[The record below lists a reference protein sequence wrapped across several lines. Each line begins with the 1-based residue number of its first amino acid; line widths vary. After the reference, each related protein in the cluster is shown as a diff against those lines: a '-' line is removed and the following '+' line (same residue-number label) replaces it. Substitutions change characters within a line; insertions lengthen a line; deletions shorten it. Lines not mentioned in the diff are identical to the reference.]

1 MAECQTITYTAQATS
16 TWFLSMRDV
25 PFHEVSV
32 STHNE
37 NPPKHSL
44 VQQLTRQNLQVLWSS
59 MLLSFVLIA
68 LTLWLTARDR
78 QASAAELAA
87 IQLANNVSAMLAF
100 DDPVEAHRELALLAS
115 HRELSAI
122 ALYHADGRLFASVR
136 QLSTPAKPF
145 TDVDQLRRFTTPQRE
160 FLGLEVELTVPIL
173 VQNNV
178 EGVLILREKMHKLL
192 RWFLQGVLLMSV
204 LMLVIFFIAARIL
217 IKKQKQA
224 LSPLLTLSAL
234 AEQVA
239 MQRNFRLRAPI
250 IADDEIGRLAQ
261 RFNELLKRAEVWQT
275 ELHDQIQQHAEQGEM
290 YQQLALNDSLT
301 GLANRYAFGLKLQQ
315 MLERTSHRIDEQHP
329 NQPPNQALNAAA
341 ITATNQAQDDQ
352 SQPLISSALLFI
364 DLDNFKYVN
373 DKFGHDA
380 GDAVLIEVSRRIIQ
394 GIRQQDTLCRLGGD
408 EFALLV
414 PAPMNASMVAQ
425 LCERLLTLIRQP
437 LWWQNQ
443 QMPIGLSIGVALYPQ
458 HASDSTTLLNRA
470 DEAMY
475 AAKRAGKNGYRIYQT
490 PTP

>member
-1 MAECQTITYTAQATS
+1 
-16 TWFLSMRDV
+16 MRNV

-32 STHNE
+32 STLNE
-37 NPPKHSL
+37 NAPKHSL
-44 VQQLTRQNLQVLWSS
+44 VQQLTRQNLQVLWGS

-145 TDVDQLRRFTTPQRE
+145 TDAAQLRRLTTPQRE

-173 VQNNV
+173 VQDNV

-315 MLERTSHRIDEQHP
+315 MLERTSHLIDEQHP
-329 NQPPNQALNAAA
+329 NQPPNQAL
-341 ITATNQAQDDQ
+341 DDQ

-414 PAPMNASMVAQ
+414 PAPMNASMVTQ

-458 HASDSTTLLNRA
+458 HAPDSATLLNRA

>member
-1 MAECQTITYTAQATS
+1 MSGINDNLIAPQ
-16 TWFLSMRDV
+16 
-25 PFHEVSV
+25 
-32 STHNE
+32 
-37 NPPKHSL
+37 HSL
-44 VQQLTRQNLQVLWSS
+44 VRQLTRQNLQVLWSS

-145 TDVDQLRRFTTPQRE
+145 TDATQLRTLTTPQRE
-160 FLGLEVELTVPIL
+160 FVGLEVELTVPIL
-173 VQNNV
+173 VQDNV

-204 LMLVIFFIAARIL
+204 LMLIIFFIAARVL
-217 IKKQKQA
+217 IQKQKQA

-239 MQRNFRLRAPI
+239 TQRNFRLRAPI
-250 IADDEIGRLAQ
+250 VADDEIGRLAQ

-290 YQQLALNDSLT
+290 YQQLALSDSLT
-301 GLANRYAFGLKLQQ
+301 GLPNRYAFGLKLQQ
-315 MLERTSHRIDEQHP
+315 MLERTLHLIAEQHSH
-329 NQPPNQALNAAA
+329 Q
-341 ITATNQAQDDQ
+341 TSHATTNTAQDKQ
-352 SQPLISSALLFI
+352 SQPSLSSALLFI

-373 DKFGHDA
+373 DQFGHDA
-380 GDAVLIEVSRRIIQ
+380 GDAVLIEVSRRITQ

-414 PAPMNASMVAQ
+414 PAPMNATMIAQ
-425 LCERLLTLIRQP
+425 LCERLLTLVRQP
-437 LWWQNQ
+437 LWWQHQ

-458 HASDSTTLLNRA
+458 HATDSATLLNHA

-490 PTP
+490 PST

>member
-1 MAECQTITYTAQATS
+1 MTVAPQ
-16 TWFLSMRDV
+16 
-25 PFHEVSV
+25 
-32 STHNE
+32 
-37 NPPKHSL
+37 HSL
-44 VQQLTRQNLQVLWSS
+44 VRQLTRQNLQVLWSS

-100 DDPVEAHRELALLAS
+100 DDPVEAHRELALLAT

-122 ALYHADGRLFASVR
+122 AIYHADGHLFASVR

-145 TDVDQLRRFTTPQRE
+145 TDATQLRTLTTAQRE
-160 FLGLEVELTVPIL
+160 FVGLEVELTVPIL
-173 VQNNV
+173 VQDNV

-204 LMLVIFFIAARIL
+204 LMLIIFFIAARVL
-217 IKKQKQA
+217 IQKQKQA

-250 IADDEIGRLAQ
+250 VADDEIGRLAQ

-290 YQQLALNDSLT
+290 YQQLALSDSLT
-301 GLANRYAFGLKLQQ
+301 GLPNRYAFGLKLQQ
-315 MLERTSHRIDEQHP
+315 MLERTSHLIAEQHP
-329 NQPPNQALNAAA
+329 APHA
-341 ITATNQAQDDQ
+341 TANKAQDDQ
-352 SQPLISSALLFI
+352 SQPSLSSALLFI

-373 DKFGHDA
+373 DQFGHDA
-380 GDAVLIEVSRRIIQ
+380 GDAVLIEVSRRISQ

-414 PAPMNASMVAQ
+414 PAPMNATMIAQ
-425 LCERLLTLIRQP
+425 LCERLLTLVRQP
-437 LWWQNQ
+437 LWWQHQ

-458 HASDSTTLLNRA
+458 HATDSATLLNHA

-490 PTP
+490 PST